1 MQAHLTGTWTS
12 DATEVFLME
21 DLDWALIDCCAIW
34 LVRVVSGM
42 WLLSLDGM
50 GAAIASTWLWGGYL
64 YVIDFA

>member
-1 MQAHLTGTWTS
+1 
-12 DATEVFLME
+12 ME

-34 LVRVVSGM
+34 LVWVVSGM

-50 GAAIASTWLWGGYL
+50 GAAIARTWLWGGYL